1 MENDTIPFSVLVL
14 WLNDMA
20 INRPLTKMSW
30 NAKNAS
36 ACLGLMLAR
45 IDVVIAWQFL
55 MFGFGDWFMA
65 RLTFHEYQVVL
76 FIDTFKRKWMQ
87 NMNIGR
93 IFFLSVKRDRKHS
106 YLMYVSWIYIPRNR
120 TLLFCQ
126 NFNKTNL
133 YIF

>member
-1 MENDTIPFSVLVL
+1 MQKKAFC
-14 WLNDMA
+14 
-20 INRPLTKMSW
+20 
-30 NAKNAS
+30 
-36 ACLGLMLAR
+36 CLGLMLAR

-55 MFGFGDWFMA
+55 MFDFGDCFMA

-106 YLMYVSWIYIPRNR
+106 YLMYVSWIYIPHNR
-120 TLLFCQ
+120 TLFIYICLKPTITFSYYILLSCIGW
-126 NFNKTNL
+126 NKTL
-133 YIF
+133 LDGIDLSIW